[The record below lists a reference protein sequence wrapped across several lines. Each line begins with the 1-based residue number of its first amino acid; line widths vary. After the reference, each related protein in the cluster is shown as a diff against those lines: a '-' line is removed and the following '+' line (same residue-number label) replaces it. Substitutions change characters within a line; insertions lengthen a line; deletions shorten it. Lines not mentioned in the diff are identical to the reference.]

1 MFQYDTGFEQA
12 SKQAQIVVVRCSLGS
27 GPCMHGALWP
37 SADGLER
44 IYFVSLVSVASSES
58 RHLALGLY
66 GCCLAKVVK
75 LLDSTLEAYQDVRS
89 RT

>member
-1 MFQYDTGFEQA
+1 MSQHDTGLEQA
-12 SKQAQIVVVRCSLGS
+12 SKQAQIVVERCSLGS
-27 GPCMHGALWP
+27 WPRMHGSLWP

-44 IYFVSLVSVASSES
+44 IYFVSLASVASSES
-58 RHLALGLY
+58 LHLALGLY

-75 LLDSTLEAYQDVRS
+75 FLNSTLEAYQDVRS